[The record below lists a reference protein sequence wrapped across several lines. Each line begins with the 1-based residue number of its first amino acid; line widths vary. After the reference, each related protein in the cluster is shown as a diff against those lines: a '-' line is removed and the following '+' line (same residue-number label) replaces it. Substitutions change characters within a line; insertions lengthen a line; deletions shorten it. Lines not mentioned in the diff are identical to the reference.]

1 MTNLPPSTCAH
12 CGLPVWKPAGPG
24 EEVYCCYGCFL
35 VRRIVG
41 SQGGQGPRAWSIL
54 RLGVGA
60 FLSMNV
66 MMISLLLYGGSI
78 EPQAVAMFRLIL
90 LGLSAPAA
98 AILLYPFIIGS
109 IAEIRRRRLSLDTL
123 IAIGAVA
130 ALGVSAVNA
139 IRGRG
144 QIYFDTAVMLLLLV
158 TVGRMIEAFAK
169 SRAVALTRA
178 LESLLPAQA
187 TRLVN
192 GQPRTVALGDLAV
205 GDRVLVRPGERFPV
219 DGVIVEGVTLVEQA
233 QFTGEPAP
241 QTRSQGQEVIA
252 GTINAQ
258 NPVVVQARQVG
269 GDLLLRRIVRGVEQ
283 ARLNQAPLERLAG
296 KLASAF
302 IPVVLALAGG
312 TAIYWLL
319 AAGPA
324 QALLACLAVLVVA
337 CPCAMGIAAP
347 LTNLL
352 AIARAAEQGIVV
364 RGADVMENVGR
375 AGTIFFDKTGTLT
388 LGQMRV
394 IGIRPANSQIGAD
407 ELLSRLAALE
417 SHSEHAMARAVV
429 DEAHARG
436 LSVPV
441 ARDVRNFP
449 GMGLRGL
456 VGPEGLE
463 VIAGNDGFVGG
474 EADVKTSCGNPH
486 DADKQAGS
494 HVGLPVGAVEPS
506 TSKSSGHQTFVGA
519 NGDSGSVAG
528 QTAIQVA
535 WHGRVQGQV
544 VLADTPRDGAA
555 AAISR
560 LRELGVRTVL
570 LSGDSAEAAGAMARD
585 LGIDRV
591 HAPCLP
597 DEKLRL
603 ITEAKD
609 RLIAMVGDGV
619 NDAPAL
625 AAAPVGI
632 AMGAGTDLARQAG
645 NIVLL
650 QSRLDQIPDL
660 ILLGRRAR
668 RIIVQNLLWALGYNA
683 VALGFAAAGYL
694 HPLLAAL
701 AMAGSSLTILANSS
715 RVRRIAKLQ
724 TPRQT
729 A

>member
-1 MTNLPPSTCAH
+1 
-12 CGLPVWKPAGPG
+12 
-24 EEVYCCYGCFL
+24 
-35 VRRIVG
+35 
-41 SQGGQGPRAWSIL
+41 
-54 RLGVGA
+54 
-60 FLSMNV
+60 MNV

-78 EPQAVAMFRLIL
+78 EPQAVSAFRLIL
-90 LGLSAPAA
+90 LGLSIPAA
-98 AILLYPFIIGS
+98 AILLYPFVIGS
-109 IAEIRRRRLSLDTL
+109 IAEIRRRQWSLDTL
-123 IAIGAVA
+123 IAIGAIA
-130 ALGVSAVNA
+130 ALTVSAVNA

-187 TRLVN
+187 TRLVD
-192 GQPRTVALGDLAV
+192 GQPQTVAMGELAV

-219 DGVIVEGVTLVEQA
+219 DGVIVEGATLVEQA

-241 QTRSQGQEVIA
+241 QMRLAGQEVIA

-283 ARLNQAPLERLAG
+283 ARQNQAPLERLAG

-302 IPVVLALAGG
+302 IPAVLALAGG

-324 QALLACLAVLVVA
+324 QALLASLAVLVVA

-388 LGQMRV
+388 LGLMRV
-394 IGIRPANSQIGAD
+394 TDVRPASSQTGAD

-417 SHSEHAMARAVV
+417 SHSEHALARAVME
-429 DEAHARG
+429 EAHARG
-436 LSVPV
+436 LTVPS

-456 VGPEGLE
+456 VGPENLE
-463 VIAGNDGFVGG
+463 VTAGTDGFVGR
-474 EADVKTSCGNPH
+474 ESDVKISCGNTNN
-486 DADKQAGS
+486 ADKQARQPHLENDGGQAGS

-506 TSKSSGHQTFVGA
+506 TSKSSDHQTFIGE
-519 NGDSGSVAG
+519 NSDRRCSAG
-528 QTAIQVA
+528 QTVIQIA
-535 WHGRVQGQV
+535 WHGCVQGQV
-544 VLADTPRDGAA
+544 VLSDTPRDGAA
-555 AAISR
+555 AAMAR

-570 LSGDSAEAAGAMARD
+570 LSGDSAEAAAALAKE

-603 ITEAKD
+603 VAQAD
-609 RLIAMVGDGV
+609 GRLIAMVGDGV

-668 RIIVQNLLWALGYNA
+668 RIILQNLLWALGYNS

-701 AMAGSSLTILANSS
+701 AMAGSSLTILANSA
-715 RVRRIAKLQ
+715 RVRGKNICREF
-724 TPRQT
+724 RE
-729 A
+729 

>member
-1 MTNLPPSTCAH
+1 
-12 CGLPVWKPAGPG
+12 
-24 EEVYCCYGCFL
+24 VYCCYGCFL
-35 VRRIVG
+35 VRGIVG
-41 SQGGQGPRAWSIL
+41 SQGDQGPRAWSIL
-54 RLGVGA
+54 RLGIGA
-60 FLSMNV
+60 FLSMDV

-78 EPQAVAMFRLIL
+78 EPQAVSAFRLIL

-98 AILLYPFIIGS
+98 AILLYPFVIGS
-109 IAEIRRRRLSLDTL
+109 VAEIRRRQWSLDTL

-139 IRGRG
+139 VRGRG

-178 LESLLPAQA
+178 LESLLPAEA
-187 TRLVN
+187 TRLVD
-192 GQPRTVALGDLAV
+192 GQPRTVALDELAV
-205 GDRVLVRPGERFPV
+205 GDRVLVHPGERFPV
-219 DGVIVEGVTLVEQA
+219 DGVIVEGTTLVEQA

-241 QTRSQGQEVIA
+241 QTRAQGQEVIA

-269 GDLLLRRIVRGVEQ
+269 GDLLLRRIVQGVEQ
-283 ARLNQAPLERLAG
+283 ARQNQAPLERLAG

-302 IPVVLALAGG
+302 IPAVLALAGG

-324 QALLACLAVLVVA
+324 QALLASLAVLVVA

-388 LGQMRV
+388 LGRMRV
-394 IGIRPANSQIGAD
+394 TAVRPANSQTGAD

-417 SHSEHAMARAVV
+417 SHSEHALARAVV
-429 DEAHARG
+429 SEAHARG
-436 LSVPV
+436 LTVPA

-456 VGPEGLE
+456 VGSENLE
-463 VIAGNDGFVGG
+463 VTAGTDGFVGHA
-474 EADVKTSCGNPH
+474 EDR
-486 DADKQAGS
+486 
-494 HVGLPVGAVEPS
+494 GLRPISSA
-506 TSKSSGHQTFVGA
+506 KSV
-519 NGDSGSVAG
+519 SVPDLPRAG
-528 QTAIQVA
+528 QAVIQIV
-535 WHGRVQGQV
+535 WRGQVQGQV
-544 VLADTPRDGAA
+544 ILADTPRDSAA
-555 AAISR
+555 ETMAR
-560 LRELGVRTVL
+560 LRELGVQTVL
-570 LSGDSAEAAGAMARD
+570 LSGDSAEAAGAMAKD

-603 ITEAKD
+603 VTEAD
-609 RLIAMVGDGV
+609 GRLIAMVGDGV

-650 QSRLDQIPDL
+650 QSRLDQIPGL

-668 RIIVQNLLWALGYNA
+668 RIILQNLLWALGYNA

-715 RVRRIAKLQ
+715 RVRRIADSGL
-724 TPRQT
+724 RI
-729 A
+729 AD

>member
-1 MTNLPPSTCAH
+1 
-12 CGLPVWKPAGPG
+12 
-24 EEVYCCYGCFL
+24 

-41 SQGGQGPRAWSIL
+41 SQGEQGPRAWSIL
-54 RLGVGA
+54 RLGIGA
-60 FLSMNV
+60 FLSMDV

-98 AILLYPFIIGS
+98 AILLYPFVIGS

-187 TRLVN
+187 TRLVD
-192 GQPRTVALGDLAV
+192 GQPRTVALGELAV

-241 QTRSQGQEVIA
+241 QTRSEGQEVIA

-283 ARLNQAPLERLAG
+283 ARQNQAPLERLAG

-324 QALLACLAVLVVA
+324 QALLASLAVLVVA

-394 IGIRPANSQIGAD
+394 TDVQMMNSHTSAD

-417 SHSEHAMARAVV
+417 SHSEHALARAVV
-429 DEAHARG
+429 EEAHARG
-436 LSVPV
+436 LTVPS

-456 VGPEGLE
+456 VGPENLE
-463 VIAGNDGFVGG
+463 VVAGSDGFVGRAEDRG
-474 EADVKTSCGNPH
+474 QTPISQTKSISVPD
-486 DADKQAGS
+486 
-494 HVGLPVGAVEPS
+494 LPVPDLPQA
-506 TSKSSGHQTFVGA
+506 
-519 NGDSGSVAG
+519 AG
-528 QTAIQVA
+528 QTVIQVA
-535 WHGRVQGQV
+535 WLGRVQGQI
-544 VLADTPRDGAA
+544 VLADTPRDGASTSMA
-555 AAISR
+555 R
-560 LRELGVRTVL
+560 LRGLGVRTVL
-570 LSGDSAEAAGAMARD
+570 LSGDSADAAGAMARD

-603 ITEAKD
+603 VTEAD
-609 RLIAMVGDGV
+609 GHLIVMVGDGV

-650 QSRLDQIPDL
+650 RSRLDQIPDL
-660 ILLGRRAR
+660 IVLGRRAR
-668 RIIVQNLLWALGYNA
+668 RIILQNLLWALGYNG

-715 RVRRIAKLQ
+715 RVRRTAKLEIA
-724 TPRQT
+724 PQT